1 MNREAMWM
9 SHEERWRAVTLNFKV
24 FSVLIIVEEN
34 KTITQHT
41 YTQNTRG
48 EEVSCV
54 PNLAEIR
61 AQHNVGKKCALSHNQ
76 SESQKGRNL
85 CLLLQRQFQ
94 KDLLYSLLFKS
105 LLLRMLF
112 GPVSP
117 RRFPRRAQGRA
128 NAVFPPSGSGMKS
141 FKLLSNLQSFQS
153 LESGQ
158 KHFLLPI
165 SVCGHLS
172 TRPCC
177 CLSPYYFSFF
187 PFKQLS
193 KLLSRL
199 SSCATMRLL
208 NCNLRSADLRKTLA
222 EKVFS
227 LLE

>member
-1 MNREAMWM
+1 M
-9 SHEERWRAVTLNFKV
+9 KV
-24 FSVLIIVEEN
+24 
-34 KTITQHT
+34 
-41 YTQNTRG
+41 
-48 EEVSCV
+48 
-54 PNLAEIR
+54 
-61 AQHNVGKKCALSHNQ
+61 
-76 SESQKGRNL
+76 RNL
-85 CLLLQRQFQ
+85 CPLLQRQFL

-105 LLLRMLF
+105 PLLRMLF
-112 GPVSP
+112 GQVSP

-128 NAVFPPSGSGMKS
+128 NAIFPPSGSGMKS

-222 EKVFS
+222 GERNSILHLWSSFQSYQMKKKLRHSLPPTEGLVFTGGGLS
-227 LLE
+227 PSWHS